1 MLALTDK
8 VKANFSTQMLPGEA
22 DAIASYIQEGKRI
35 PRRGEVG
42 LSSEQ
47 ISKFEDLGY
56 VMSGSRNRR
65 INAMRLKKESQVYS
79 VEREKQAVIQKFEEK
94 LKREH
99 KLIEE
104 MRGLLDTKAA
114 GGDQGGKQQK
124 R

>member
-1 MLALTDK
+1 
-8 VKANFSTQMLPGEA
+8 MLPGEA